1 VTARG
6 PAGAEG
12 TKSRPPS
19 APARPGLSTDDL
31 GFLFR
36 EHHLALAAKIRQA
49 VARVTEL
56 EEAGGSSRPAAA
68 EAGQLE
74 RSIVLE
80 LGARGLLQHFAPANS
95 AVDLRAICLVR
106 EGLAWASGSADSLF
120 AVQGLG
126 TYPIHAFASADQ
138 KSRFVPA
145 AASGRAVA
153 AFALTEPEAG
163 TDVASMQTVAV
174 RDGADP
180 TRWRLTGTKTFIS
193 NAPIA
198 DQMVVF
204 ANADPPA
211 KRKGITA
218 FIVKKGAPG
227 LAVHGPIAMIA
238 DHSIGTLYF
247 EGTVVADA
255 DRLGE
260 VGGGFD
266 IAMSTL
272 DTFRVSVGAAACGM
286 ARRALDEAF
295 HRAVAR
301 KQFGKEIG
309 EFQQIQAYLADSV
322 AELDAARLLVF
333 RAALLKDEGAASIT
347 EEAAIAKMYATEA
360 AQRIID
366 RCLQIHGGL
375 GVVRGIAVERLYREI
390 RALRIYEGTTE
401 IQRVVIASR
410 RLERERRA
418 RAQGGTS

>member
-1 VTARG
+1 VSE
-6 PAGAEG
+6 PAQ
-12 TKSRPPS
+12 S
-19 APARPGLSTDDL
+19 ALCRPGLSTDDL

-36 EHHLALAAKIRQA
+36 DSHRKLAEKIRE
-49 VARVTEL
+49 VVLRVSEL
-56 EEAGGSSRPAAA
+56 EESGASSTTLA
-68 EAGQLE
+68 EPGKLDRA
-74 RSIVLE
+74 IMLE
-80 LGARGLLQHFAPANS
+80 LGARGFLHLFAPSNS
-95 AVDLRAICLVR
+95 KVDLRAICLVR
-106 EGLAWASGSADSLF
+106 EGLAWTSGAADSLF

-126 TYPIHAFASADQ
+126 TYPIHAFGSPEQ
-138 KSRFVPA
+138 KSRFVPGA
-145 AASGRAVA
+145 IAGRAVA

-174 RDGADP
+174 KDGAD
-180 TRWRLTGTKTFIS
+180 TASWRLTGDKAFIS
-193 NAPIA
+193 NAPVA
-198 DQMVVF
+198 DQMVIF

-211 KRKGITA
+211 RRKGITA
-218 FIVKKGAPG
+218 FIVQRTAAG
-227 LAVHGPIAMIA
+227 LAVRGPIAMIA
-238 DHSIGTLYF
+238 DHSIGTVHL
-247 EGTVVADA
+247 EGASVPDA
-255 DRLGE
+255 DRLGA
-260 VGGGFD
+260 VGAGFD

-286 ARRALDEAF
+286 ARRALDEAL
-295 HRAVAR
+295 HRAVTR

-333 RAALLKDEGAASIT
+333 RAALLKDEGAESIT

-401 IQRVVIASR
+401 IQRVVIATR
-410 RLERERRA
+410 RLERERRKHTRSEPGSA
-418 RAQGGTS
+418 

>member
-1 VTARG
+1 MSL
-6 PAGAEG
+6 PQ
-12 TKSRPPS
+12 PS
-19 APARPGLSTDDL
+19 VPARPGLSVDDL

-36 EHHLALAAKIRQA
+36 DQHQQLAAKIRQLI
-49 VARVTEL
+49 VRVTEL
-56 EEAGGSSRPAAA
+56 EESSGASRA
-68 EAGQLE
+68 EPGKIE
-74 RSIVLE
+74 RAIVLE
-80 LGARGLLQHFAPANS
+80 LGTRGFLQSFAPKAGQ
-95 AVDLRAICLVR
+95 VDLRSICLVR
-106 EGLAWASGSADSLF
+106 EGLAWASGAADSLF

-126 TYPIHAFASADQ
+126 TYPIHTFGSTEQ
-138 KSRFVPA
+138 KSRFVPGA
-145 AASGRAVA
+145 VAGRAVA

-174 RDGADP
+174 RDSGDG

-193 NAPIA
+193 NAPVA
-198 DQMVVF
+198 DQMVIF
-204 ANADPPA
+204 ANADPPQR
-211 KRKGITA
+211 RKGITA
-218 FIVKKGAPG
+218 FVIKRDAPG
-227 LAVHGPIAMIA
+227 LTVQGPIAMMA
-238 DHSIGTLYF
+238 DHSIGTLHLD
-247 EGTVVADA
+247 GAQVADA

-260 VGGGFD
+260 IGAGFD

-286 ARRALDEAF
+286 ARRALDEALQ
-295 HRAVAR
+295 RAVSR
-301 KQFGKEIG
+301 KQFGKEIA

-347 EEAAIAKMYATEA
+347 EEAAIAKMFATEA

-401 IQRVVIASR
+401 IQRVVIATR
-410 RLERERRA
+410 RLERERRRQSKSEA
-418 RAQGGTS
+418 T

>member
-1 VTARG
+1 M
-6 PAGAEG
+6 
-12 TKSRPPS
+12 SLPPS

-31 GFLFR
+31 GFMFR
-36 EHHLALAAKIRQA
+36 EHHLALASKIRQV

-56 EEAGGSSRPAAA
+56 EEAGGSSHAAGA
-68 EAGQLE
+68 LAGQLE

-80 LGARGLLQHFAPANS
+80 LGARGMLRHFAPTNG
-95 AVDLRAICLVR
+95 AVDLRSICLVR

-126 TYPIHAFASADQ
+126 TYPIHAFASGDQ

-145 AASGRAVA
+145 AVAGRAVA

-174 RDGADP
+174 RDEADP

-218 FIVKKGAPG
+218 FVVKKGAPG
-227 LAVHGPIAMIA
+227 LAVQGPIAMIA

-247 EGTVVADA
+247 ERTVVADA

-260 VGGGFD
+260 VGSGFD

-286 ARRALDEAF
+286 ARRALDEAL

-418 RAQGGTS
+418 RAQDGTS

>member
-1 VTARG
+1 MSLPPG
-6 PAGAEG
+6 SLPAQ
-12 TKSRPPS
+12 
-19 APARPGLSTDDL
+19 PGLSTDDL

-36 EHHLALAAKIRQA
+36 DEHHELAAKIRQA
-49 VARVTEL
+49 TARVVEL
-56 EEAGGSSRPAAA
+56 EESGGSSRPVPVQP
-68 EAGQLE
+68 GKVE

-80 LGARGLLQHFAPANS
+80 LGVRGFLQCFAPQAGKI
-95 AVDLRAICLVR
+95 DLRAICLVR
-106 EGLAWASGSADSLF
+106 EGLAWASGAADSLF

-126 TYPIHAFASADQ
+126 TYPIDAFGSAEQ
-138 KSRFVPA
+138 KSRFVREA
-145 AASGRAVA
+145 VAGRAVA

-174 RDGADP
+174 RDDADGA
-180 TRWRLTGTKTFIS
+180 RWRLTGTKIFIS

-204 ANADPPA
+204 ANADPA
-211 KRKGITA
+211 ARRKGITA
-218 FIVKKGAPG
+218 FVVKRDAPG
-227 LAVHGPIAMIA
+227 LVVQGPIAMIA
-238 DHSIGTLYF
+238 DHSIGTLHL
-247 EGTVVADA
+247 EGTLVPDA
-255 DRLGE
+255 DRLGD
-260 VGGGFD
+260 VGAGFD

-286 ARRALDEAF
+286 ARRALDEAL
-295 HRAVAR
+295 HRAVSR

-333 RAALLKDEGAASIT
+333 RAALLRDEGAASIT

-401 IQRVVIASR
+401 IQRVVIATR
-410 RLERERRA
+410 RLERERRRQSKSEA
-418 RAQGGTS
+418 S

>member
-1 VTARG
+1 MSL
-6 PAGAEG
+6 P
-12 TKSRPPS
+12 PPS

-36 EHHLALAAKIRQA
+36 DEHRELAAKVRQA
-49 VARVTEL
+49 IARVTEL
-56 EEAGGSSRPAAA
+56 EESGAVSR
-68 EAGQLE
+68 QLPDESGKVE
-74 RSIVLE
+74 RAIVLE
-80 LGARGLLQHFAPANS
+80 FGARGFLQSFAPKAG
-95 AVDLRAICLVR
+95 AVDLRSICLVR
-106 EGLAWASGSADSLF
+106 EGLAWASGAADSLF

-126 TYPIHAFASADQ
+126 TYPIHAFGSAEQ
-138 KSRFVPA
+138 KSRLLPGAVA
-145 AASGRAVA
+145 GSAVA

-163 TDVASMQTVAV
+163 TDVASLQTVAKKD
-174 RDGADP
+174 DGDP
-180 TRWRLTGTKTFIS
+180 ALWRLTGTKTFIS

-211 KRKGITA
+211 RRKGITA
-218 FIVKKGAPG
+218 FVVQRDAPG
-227 LAVHGPIAMIA
+227 LTVQGPIAMMA
-238 DHSIGTLYF
+238 DHSIGTLHLDR
-247 EGTVVADA
+247 TMVRDA
-255 DRLGE
+255 DRLGD
-260 VGGGFD
+260 VGAGFD

-286 ARRALDEAF
+286 ARRALDEAL
-295 HRAVAR
+295 HRAVWR
-301 KQFGKEIG
+301 QQFGKSIG

-401 IQRVVIASR
+401 IQRVVIATR
-410 RLERERRA
+410 RLERERRRQSKTEA
-418 RAQGGTS
+418 R

>member
-1 VTARG
+1 VSL
-6 PAGAEG
+6 P
-12 TKSRPPS
+12 PPS

-31 GFLFR
+31 GFLFLDAHR
-36 EHHLALAAKIRQA
+36 GLAANVRRAI
-49 VARVTEL
+49 ARVIEL
-56 EEAGGSSRPAAA
+56 EESGGATRSASA
-68 EAGQLE
+68 EPGKIE
-74 RSIVLE
+74 RAIVLE
-80 LGARGLLQHFAPANS
+80 LGARGFLRSFAPKTGK
-95 AVDLRAICLVR
+95 VDLRGICLVR
-106 EGLAWASGSADSLF
+106 EGLAWASGGADSLF

-126 TYPIHAFASADQ
+126 TYPIHTFGSAEQ
-138 KSRFVPA
+138 TSRFVPEA
-145 AASGRAVA
+145 VAGRAVA

-163 TDVASMQTVAV
+163 TDVASMQTIAV
-174 RDGADP
+174 KEEGDA

-193 NAPIA
+193 NAPVA

-211 KRKGITA
+211 RRKGITA
-218 FIVKKGAPG
+218 FVVKRDAPG
-227 LAVHGPIAMIA
+227 LAVQGPIAMIA
-238 DHSIGTLYF
+238 DHSIGTLHLDRA
-247 EGTVVADA
+247 VVPDA

-260 VGGGFD
+260 VGAGFD

-286 ARRALDEAF
+286 ARRALDEAL
-295 HRAVAR
+295 HRAVSR

-309 EFQQIQAYLADSV
+309 EFQQIQAYLADSI

-333 RAALLKDEGAASIT
+333 RAALLKDEGAPSIT

-375 GVVRGIAVERLYREI
+375 GVVRGIPVERLYREI

-401 IQRVVIASR
+401 IQRVVIATR
-410 RLERERRA
+410 RLERERRRQSKGEA
-418 RAQGGTS
+418 S

>member
-1 VTARG
+1 VSE
-6 PAGAEG
+6 PAE
-12 TKSRPPS
+12 S
-19 APARPGLSTDDL
+19 APPRPGLSTDDL
-31 GFLFR
+31 GFLFVDAHR
-36 EHHLALAAKIRQA
+36 QLAHKIREA
-49 VARVTEL
+49 VLRVTEL
-56 EEAGGSSRPAAA
+56 EESAGSAPSAA
-68 EAGQLE
+68 EPGKLDRA
-74 RSIVLE
+74 IVLE
-80 LGARGLLQHFAPANS
+80 LGTRGFLQLFAPPRGK
-95 AVDLRAICLVR
+95 VDLRAICLAR
-106 EGLAWASGSADSLF
+106 EGLAWASGAADSLF

-126 TYPIHAFASADQ
+126 TFPIHAFGTAEQ
-138 KSRFVPA
+138 KSRFVPGA
-145 AASGRAVA
+145 IAGSAVA

-163 TDVASMQTVAV
+163 TDVASLQTIAV
-174 RDGADP
+174 RDDAGKDS
-180 TRWRLTGTKTFIS
+180 WRLTGTKTFIS
-193 NAPIA
+193 NAPVA

-211 KRKGITA
+211 RRKGITA
-218 FIVKKGAPG
+218 FIVRRAAHG
-227 LAVHGPIAMIA
+227 LTVRGPIAMIA
-238 DHSIGTLYF
+238 DHSIGTLHL
-247 EGTVVADA
+247 EGAIVPEA
-255 DRLGE
+255 DRLGD
-260 VGGGFD
+260 VGAGFD

-286 ARRALDEAF
+286 ARRALDEAL

-401 IQRVVIASR
+401 IQRVVIATR
-410 RLERERRA
+410 RLERERRQQTKSGA
-418 RAQGGTS
+418 G

>member
-1 VTARG
+1 VSQ
-6 PAGAEG
+6 PAER
-12 TKSRPPS
+12 SPR
-19 APARPGLSTDDL
+19 RPGLSTDDL
-31 GFLFR
+31 SFLFR
-36 EHHLALAAKIRQA
+36 DSHRKLAEKIRET
-49 VARVTEL
+49 VARITEL
-56 EEAGGSSRPAAA
+56 EESGGPSHAAA
-68 EAGQLE
+68 EPGKLE
-74 RSIVLE
+74 RAIVLE
-80 LGARGLLQHFAPANS
+80 LGARGLLQQFAPS
-95 AVDLRAICLVR
+95 SGKVDLRAICLVR

-126 TYPIHAFASADQ
+126 TYPIHAFGSAEQ
-138 KSRFVPA
+138 KSRFLPGAVA
-145 AASGRAVA
+145 GRAVA
-153 AFALTEPEAG
+153 AFAVTEPEAG
-163 TDVASMQTVAV
+163 TDVASMQTAASK
-174 RDGADP
+174 DATGAAS
-180 TRWRLTGTKTFIS
+180 WRLTGTKTFIS
-193 NAPIA
+193 NAPVA

-211 KRKGITA
+211 RRKGITA
-218 FIVKKGAPG
+218 FIVQRAAAG
-227 LAVHGPIAMIA
+227 LAVRGPIAMIA
-238 DHSIGTLYF
+238 DHSIGTLHL
-247 EGTVVADA
+247 EQAVIPDA

-260 VGGGFD
+260 VGAGFE

-286 ARRALDEAF
+286 ARRALDEAL

-333 RAALLKDEGAASIT
+333 RAALVKDEGAESIT

-401 IQRVVIASR
+401 IQRVVIATR
-410 RLERERRA
+410 RLQRERREQTKSEA
-418 RAQGGTS
+418 G